1 MCPRGQARTPTP
13 EPVAPLGWAG
23 WGRARKPAPS
33 LVCAELLQVFDQPLD
48 VYDEQLGCT
57 GDALRRRIPYG
68 VTTGQAVAPLVVHT
82 MRPWMAGLTGVLAA
96 I

>member
-57 GDALRRRIPYG
+57 GDALHRHLTYG
-68 VTTGQAVAPLVVHT
+68 VTTGQVAPTQV
-82 MRPWMAGLTGVLAA
+82 MRPWMAGLTGVLAVM
-96 I
+96 